1 MLSALDKNGALPPP
15 ESLAQALERA
25 GALRKEIE
33 RIDLQVINPA
43 RVAKLG
49 PEGHAIW
56 RKRALGAQ
64 RLFRRELALLEAW
77 VAERAREGR
86 AAVLLAEVR
95 AAYATTLRA
104 GLDLEPDEWAVKRK
118 IDQFLDG
125 PEEGA

>member
-15 ESLAQALERA
+15 ESLTKALERA
-25 GALRKEIE
+25 GDLRKEIE
-33 RIDLQVINPA
+33 RIDLQAINPA

-77 VAERAREGR
+77 VTERAREGH
-86 AAVLLAEVR
+86 AVMLLGEARDV
-95 AAYATTLRA
+95 LRA
-104 GLDLEPDEWAVKRK
+104 LAADEALEPGECAVKRK

-125 PEEGA
+125 G